1 LDGRLARFAAS
12 GGMPTLPK
20 PFACRQADLRPKVIL
35 ISSSNGR
42 RTTQCCPGSLTGFM
56 IKADSQPAERVFAHL
71 NLTTHARDL
80 KVLAGIKNMLVQT
93 SQEQS
98 GSAHVVVLG
107 NEKGGSGKSTTAL
120 HVAVALLKAGQRVAT
135 IDLDCRQ
142 QSFTRYLGNRRAWAR
157 RTGLN
162 LELPVHRCI
171 KLGDTMQIADNE
183 SSEFLQFMDAVSTV
197 ERTFDFIVID
207 TPGSDSYLMRL
218 AHSMADT
225 LVTPINDSFLDFDV
239 LGTVDPATYSVTGE
253 SHYAEMVRDARR
265 KRRQLDGASTDWIV
279 VRNRLSMLGSRNKQ
293 LVAGGLKELSL
304 RMGFRAIDGFAER
317 VVYRE
322 FFPRGLT
329 ALDDLDEATLG
340 TRPSMGHVTAREEVT
355 SLLRQLK
362 LPLDERGRRR
372 AASRAEWFAQVDKPL
387 EVHDILGA

>member
-1 LDGRLARFAAS
+1 
-12 GGMPTLPK
+12 
-20 PFACRQADLRPKVIL
+20 
-35 ISSSNGR
+35 
-42 RTTQCCPGSLTGFM
+42 
-56 IKADSQPAERVFAHL
+56 
-71 NLTTHARDL
+71 
-80 KVLAGIKNMLVQT
+80 MLVQA
-93 SQEQS
+93 SQGQS

-120 HVAVALLKAGQRVAT
+120 HIAVALMKAGQRVAT

-142 QSFTRYLGNRRAWAR
+142 QSFTRYINNRQAWAR
-157 RTGLN
+157 RTGLE

-171 KLGDTMQIADNE
+171 KAGLTMHVADNE
-183 SSEFLQFMDAVSTV
+183 NSELTQFTDAVSDV

-207 TPGSDSYLMRL
+207 TPGTDSYLMRL

-239 LGTVDPATYSVTGE
+239 LGTVDPQTYAVTGE
-253 SHYAEMVRDARR
+253 SHYSEMVRDTRR
-265 KRRQLDGASTDWIV
+265 KRRQLDGASSDWIV
-279 VRNRLSMLGSRNKQ
+279 VRNRLSMIGSRNKQ
-293 LVAGGLKELSL
+293 LVADGLKELSFRL
-304 RMGFRAIDGFAER
+304 GFRSVDGFAER

-329 ALDDLDEATLG
+329 ALDDIDETTLG
-340 TRPSMGHVTAREEVT
+340 TKPSLGHVTAREEVT

-372 AASRAEWFAQVDKPL
+372 AANRAEWFNSVDKPL

>member
-1 LDGRLARFAAS
+1 
-12 GGMPTLPK
+12 
-20 PFACRQADLRPKVIL
+20 
-35 ISSSNGR
+35 
-42 RTTQCCPGSLTGFM
+42 
-56 IKADSQPAERVFAHL
+56 
-71 NLTTHARDL
+71 
-80 KVLAGIKNMLVQT
+80 MLVQA
-93 SQEQS
+93 SQGQS
-98 GSAHVVVLG
+98 GTAHVVVLG

-142 QSFTRYLGNRRAWAR
+142 QSFTRYVNNRRAWAQ
-157 RTGLN
+157 RTGLD
-162 LELPVHRCI
+162 LEVPVHRCI
-171 KLGDTMQIADNE
+171 KLGETMQIADNE
-183 SSEFLQFMDAVSTV
+183 TSEFEQFMAAVSAV

-239 LGTVDPATYSVTGE
+239 LGTVDAANYSVTGE

-265 KRRQLDGASTDWIV
+265 KRRQLDGATTDWIV

-293 LVAGGLKELSL
+293 LVADGLKELSL
-304 RMGFRAIDGFAER
+304 RLGFRAIDGFAER

-329 ALDDLDEATLG
+329 ALDDLNEETLG
-340 TRPSMGHVTAREEVT
+340 TRPSLGHVTAREEVT
-355 SLLRQLK
+355 GLLRQLK

-387 EVHDILGA
+387 EVHDIIGG